1 MGVAVTWYPKPF
13 DLVARKPLETTR
25 TAGRQIYY
33 IWTET
38 GMLFLQSFLQR
49 WAKITSHGSIFK
61 VQCKEVEKCL
71 RH

>member
-1 MGVAVTWYPKPF
+1 MRDVWYATKISQLKQTVGVAVTWYPKPF

-38 GMLFLQSFLQR
+38 GMLFLQSFCN
-49 WAKITSHGSIFK
+49 AG
-61 VQCKEVEKCL
+61 L
-71 RH
+71 R